1 MEELKNFSINGISMS
16 VIQENSDGI
25 VLRIYSATKKITT
38 SLEGTRYISYENGI
52 LELDAIEPL
61 HMKYASMGE
70 TILADS
76 FIDVTM
82 SFNRLRSVNNKDRI
96 NLHLKNIANVII
108 QRNDNTWHVVEYSTE
123 ESLEDYINQ
132 RIEHFDA
139 IEEKIGISIQNCSVK
154 ISNGKYI
161 HPYCEVLSLSNQE
174 IPDFAIEVAIYDKQN
189 RIIGFSH
196 IDRDGNDFLGFEVF
210 SFNVDID
217 CPVSD
222 IGRVVF
228 YPIK

>member
-1 MEELKNFSINGISMS
+1 MEELKFFRINGISLS
-16 VIQENSDGI
+16 VIQENSDGV
-25 VLRIYSATKKITT
+25 VLRIYSAEKKITT
-38 SLEGTRYISYENGI
+38 SLEGTRYVSYEKGV
-52 LELDAIEPL
+52 LELYDIEPS

-82 SFNRLRSVNNKDRI
+82 NFQRLTSVNDKDRI
-96 NLHLKNIANVII
+96 NLQLKNIANVII
-108 QRNDNTWHVVEYSTE
+108 QRDNGAWYIVEYSTE

-132 RIEHFDA
+132 RIEHFEA
-139 IEEKIGISIQNCSVK
+139 IEEKIGISLQNCSVK
-154 ISNGKYI
+154 ISDGKYI
-161 HPYCEVLSLSNQE
+161 HPYCEVLSLSSKE

-196 IDRDGNDFLGFEVF
+196 IDRDGEDFLGFEVF

-217 CPVSD
+217 CPISN